1 MQLRCD
7 CIHSSIEYNITSEAS
22 RVYHLRRILVT
33 VHTVARD
40 SVSRRNIV
48 RSYYRSITGRRRG
61 TNEQEDETVADIAIP
76 RRSDR

>member
-1 MQLRCD
+1 M
-7 CIHSSIEYNITSEAS
+7 
-22 RVYHLRRILVT
+22 
-33 VHTVARD
+33 HTVARD

-76 RRSDR
+76 RRSDRQPDYSQNSDGMRNRATAPTS